1 MYHFVNSI
9 TNEIRIVWLYLMHV
23 HFDPLYKHNKSICWT
38 LPIFTLAYKNKK
50 AFQSNPDHPFS
61 VSLCFTVNKFECVRK
76 GVPEQWRPSW
86 TRQLEHARWERGVS
100 STVSAML
107 NKFNMSG
114 EEDSCTVRS
123 NLNKFENV
131 WGKGLL
137 YSEFEAG
144 ALYND
149 PLEQTDRHD
158 WKHYLPVTSLAGG
171 IKN

>member
-1 MYHFVNSI
+1 MLNSPYI
-9 TNEIRIVWLYLMHV
+9 
-23 HFDPLYKHNKSICWT
+23 
-38 LPIFTLAYKNKK
+38 TLAYKNKK
-50 AFQSNPDHPFS
+50 VFQSNADRPLS

-76 GVPEQWRPSW
+76 GVPVQRGLSW
-86 TRQLEHARWERGVS
+86 TRKLEHVWWGRGVS

-114 EEDSCTVRS
+114 EEHSCTARS
-123 NLNKFENV
+123 NLNKFENAWV
-131 WGKGLL
+131 KRLL

-158 WKHYLPVTSLAGG
+158 WKHYLPATSLAGG
-171 IKN
+171 IKNKMQQREFPSK